1 MSFSLYILYA
11 TVSLGSWFY
20 VSRTQPRRASK
31 SVAHRL
37 LSLVVALHTVYI
49 LGQLLW
55 FRPPN
60 LFSRLQLPINAPV
73 DRIKTILW
81 MEAGFG
87 HASNPP
93 LPKDVELL
101 LSRLAIWV
109 NRGLFTR
116 FGQLSLQRCQ
126 FCSSLGD
133 YALFTFASI
142 SLQYLQ
148 TATLLLVLTTG
159 VNGRQRLRTAMLGV
173 LVCAFLAEGY
183 MLTSVSAVP
192 LPKDAQ
198 HAFMWHDNLFLIRQV
213 LFLALPL
220 VLQVLPPIYAPGP
233 PSVYLAPA
241 LAHLERALP
250 RAHLL
255 RHTQQVIMR
264 HPELRDRAVRWWSRQ
279 AAEGEIA
286 MGDETV
292 QRTAEK
298 LGLGFT
304 EQKSLD
310 REDGKLRMHARK
322 VVESLKG
329 LFTAPPN

>member
-1 MSFSLYILYA
+1 MRLHVKRRARCGDHPNLGPLQLERRPLDWNVFVLTGVLVSATGHQRVWLSLIHRALLMSFSLYILYA

-116 FGQLSLQRCQ
+116 CTVNTFEL
-126 FCSSLGD
+126 LG
-133 YALFTFASI
+133 
-142 SLQYLQ
+142 
-148 TATLLLVLTTG
+148 LLLIATQIWSAFPTEMSILLFVGRLCFIHFRLHILAVSTDCYTSAGTHHRCEWSSALADRYARRASLCIPGRRVHADFCQCRTTAQG
-159 VNGRQRLRTAMLGV
+159 CPACIYGRYTLPHLPN
-173 LVCAFLAEGY
+173 C
-183 MLTSVSAVP
+183 LTSSPV
-192 LPKDAQ
+192 
-198 HAFMWHDNLFLIRQV
+198 
-213 LFLALPL
+213 
-220 VLQVLPPIYAPGP
+220 
-233 PSVYLAPA
+233 
-241 LAHLERALP
+241 
-250 RAHLL
+250 
-255 RHTQQVIMR
+255 
-264 HPELRDRAVRWWSRQ
+264 
-279 AAEGEIA
+279 
-286 MGDETV
+286 
-292 QRTAEK
+292 
-298 LGLGFT
+298 
-304 EQKSLD
+304 
-310 REDGKLRMHARK
+310 AR
-322 VVESLKG
+322 
-329 LFTAPPN
+329 